1 MDDAVFLDDD
11 GLPVTERMASVR
23 AATQEVTKRYGRDY
37 WRECIAADRQPFE
50 FLEAMADSGLMGVG
64 LSEDF
69 GGSGGGMLEQSV
81 VTEVLG
87 EAGLGQNYISL
98 PFYGQRLISA
108 HGSPEQQATFL
119 PRTLEGRPNTSFAL
133 TEASSGT
140 NAFAMRTTAKPDG
153 GEWVVR
159 GEKVYISGAADSQQM
174 LLVAKTGTKESGRA
188 KLSIFI
194 VDPKSEGITMRPMK
208 IKVLA
213 PEKQYTVSFDDV
225 RIPAD
230 ALVGQEGAG
239 ARSMFTFLNAERVVS
254 SANIIGMG
262 LWVLEKAAEFARTR
276 SPFGVPIGS
285 YQSVQHMLAKPY
297 IGLKAARRLVYDA
310 AAQSDRGQDP
320 SVLALMAKY
329 LASEAA
335 NEAIDASV
343 QIHGGAAF
351 DEEAD
356 VFPMMEQIRQRRIAP
371 ITNQVALSQIAEK
384 VFKLPRGV

>member
-1 MDDAVFLDDD
+1 MSEAIFLDND
-11 GLPVTERMASVR
+11 GLPVTERMAAVR
-23 AATQEVTKRYGRDY
+23 AATREVTKRYGRDY
-37 WRECIAADRQPFE
+37 WRDCIAADCQPVK
-50 FLEAMADSGLMGVG
+50 FLESMAESGLMGVG
-64 LSEDF
+64 LAEEL

-98 PFYGQRLISA
+98 PFYGQRLIAA
-108 HGSPEQQATFL
+108 HGTPEQKAEFL

-140 NAFAMRTTAKPDG
+140 NAFAMRTTARRDG
-153 GEWVVR
+153 ESWVVN

-174 LLVAKTGTKESGRA
+174 LLVAKTGSRENGRA
-188 KLSIFI
+188 KLSIFV
-194 VDPKSEGITMRPMK
+194 VDPKTDGIAMTPMK

-213 PEKQYTVSFDDV
+213 PEKQYTVSFTDV

-230 ALVGQEGAG
+230 ALVGEEGAG
-239 ARSMFTFLNAERVVS
+239 ARTMFTFLNAERVVS
-254 SANIIGMG
+254 SANVIGMG
-262 LWVLEKAAEFARTR
+262 LWVLDKAADFARTR
-276 SPFGVPIGS
+276 APFGVPIGS

-310 AAQSDRGQDP
+310 AAQSDRGEDP
-320 SVLALMAKY
+320 STLALMAKY

-343 QIHGGAAF
+343 QVHGGAAF

-384 VFKLPRGV
+384 AFRLPRAT